1 MLRVEPYEPDVVAL
15 LEEGL
20 NLPNLIARLLAIR
33 GLATVEEAERFLYP
47 RLEHLSDPF
56 LLPDIG
62 PAIETMQDAIVSGRK
77 IGVFGDYDADGVTST
92 ALLVDFLE
100 KVGIK
105 PEVYLPARD
114 EGYGLNET
122 AVKALHDKGV
132 TLLVCLD
139 CGSSSFAELE
149 TATRLGMEA
158 IILDHHEVPEPR
170 PHPRAL
176 VNPKRKDARFPTREL
191 AACGV
196 TFFFLLALRRSL
208 HASGLLERPI
218 NLKREMDLVAIGTVG
233 DMVPLTGDNRIL
245 VKFGIEQMQK
255 APRTWLKSF
264 LKQNLLFRQAV
275 DGYGLSFVIIPRI
288 NAAGR
293 VSHPR
298 MAFDFLKATEENESN
313 RLLSELNRSNR
324 MRQELEESIVRE
336 AQGKIDE
343 EKLSE
348 GRTLV
353 LAKEDWPIGVIGI
366 AAQKLAESHG
376 KPCIICTR
384 VDGIWKGSARGVA
397 GLDLHAAIN
406 EVSSL
411 LIRFG
416 GHKRA
421 CGLSVTGENLA
432 YLPAAFEDAVK
443 RCLPDAE
450 RIQFVDAAVDF
461 DEITMELVE
470 QTDLLGPF
478 GFGNPR
484 PSFLLEP
491 LSVTVNKRFVKLTD
505 RKKRTWHGSSFKK
518 GPIPDGPE
526 LKVIACPTMREDLG
540 EKFIHFQVRDI
551 LAE

>member
-1 MLRVEPYEPDVVAL
+1 MLKVEPYKPDVVAL
-15 LEEGL
+15 LERGL
-20 NLPNLIARLLAIR
+20 DLPNLIARLLAIR
-33 GLATVEEAERFLYP
+33 GLATIEEAERFLYP

-92 ALLVDFLE
+92 ALLVHFLE
-100 KVGIK
+100 KVGVK

-114 EGYGLNET
+114 EGYGLNAT

-132 TLLVCLD
+132 TLLVCVD

-170 PHPRAL
+170 PHPKAL

-218 NLKREMDLVAIGTVG
+218 NLKRELDLVAMGTVG

-255 APRTWLKSF
+255 APRTWLRSF
-264 LKQNLLFRQAV
+264 LRQNLLFRQAV

-324 MRQELEESIVRE
+324 MRQELEESIIRE

-343 EKLSE
+343 EHLGE
-348 GRTLV
+348 RRTLV

-376 KPCIICTR
+376 KPCIIFTR

-397 GLDLHAAIN
+397 GLDLHAAID

-421 CGLSVTGENLA
+421 CGLSSDRREPRVSARGFRGRGKKMSPRCRTCSLRGRRGRFRGAHDGACRADRSPRAFRLRKPEA
-432 YLPAAFEDAVK
+432 ELPVRA
-443 RCLPDAE
+443 
-450 RIQFVDAAVDF
+450 
-461 DEITMELVE
+461 
-470 QTDLLGPF
+470 PF
-478 GFGNPR
+478 R
-484 PSFLLEP
+484 
-491 LSVTVNKRFVKLTD
+491 
-505 RKKRTWHGSSFKK
+505 HGQQEVRQAH
-518 GPIPDGPE
+518 GPE
-526 LKVIACPTMREDLG
+526 EEDMARKLLQ
-540 EKFIHFQVRDI
+540 ERAHTRRTR
-551 LAE
+551 AESNRLSRP